1 MPIWTFDLP
10 DDAQPNLILDL
21 SSLSV
26 VTAPGAGRSITVE
39 ADEPLE
45 PLLDVTADGAMVT
58 IRLAVGS
65 GDISCACD
73 GARPHPP

>member
-26 VTAPGAGRSITVE
+26 VTAPGGGVHSHCR
-39 ADEPLE
+39 
-45 PLLDVTADGAMVT
+45 G
-58 IRLAVGS
+58 
-65 GDISCACD
+65 
-73 GARPHPP
+73 